1 MRILKAGGLYFAV
14 VFAAG
19 FALGT
24 LRVLYVLPRLGE
36 RTAELLEAPV
46 MLAVTIF
53 AARWV
58 VLRQRLPNRATTRL
72 GTGLVALGL
81 MLAAELF
88 VVLVLRGL
96 TLRQYLASRDPAAGI
111 VYVAMLGIFAVMPLL
126 VGRR

>member
-1 MRILKAGGLYFAV
+1 MRILKAGGLYFAA

-24 LRVLYVLPRLGE
+24 LRVLYVLPRLGQ
-36 RTAELLEAPV
+36 RHAELLEAPV

-58 VLRQRLPNRATTRL
+58 VRRQHLPNRSATRL
-72 GTGLVALGL
+72 GTGLVALAL

-96 TLRQYLASRDPAAGI
+96 TLRQYLTSRDPAAGI